1 MTDLITMWACRA
13 PDPCPTCGAASG
25 APCALGASRTFT
37 DGEPVHGER
46 IESHPV
52 AAALG
57 ELSAAARHLKTA
69 SGFETLVA
77 TAVVAVAELVAH
89 DQASREVFFGQLA
102 AACERAGAQPRGPT
116 CTHGVVFDAAAAR
129 GLSEVEIRRRWPRL
143 EGLCPLGCGFCG
155 AAYASLEHYLAGWS

>member
-1 MTDLITMWACRA
+1 MTDLITMWARRA
-13 PDPCPTCGAASG
+13 PDPCPTCDAATGTPCAGASG
-25 APCALGASRTFT
+25 TFT

-57 ELSAAARHLKTA
+57 ELAAAAVLSTTA
-69 SGFETLVA
+69 SFEALVA
-77 TAVVAVAELVAH
+77 AAVVAVAELVAH
-89 DQASREVFFGQLA
+89 DQTAREVFFGQLA
-102 AACERAGAQPRGPT
+102 AACERAGAQRRGPA

-129 GLSEVEIRRRWPRL
+129 GLSEVEVKRRWPRL

-155 AAYASLEHYLAGWS
+155 VAYASLKHYLVGWS